1 MASYDFHRIR
11 ATLNLLIAKG
21 IITEEEYQEEV
32 MKVRYEE
39 KQSMI
44 IDKYKIPYE
53 EYKNKLK
60 NKKIQKFLEENACK
74 TKGETIIRIVRKFN
88 LSKEEAE
95 EIYKAWKK
103 EYMKFKG

>member
-1 MASYDFHRIR
+1 ME
-11 ATLNLLIAKG
+11 KG
-21 IITEEEYQEEV
+21 
-32 MKVRYEE
+32 
-39 KQSMI
+39 
-44 IDKYKIPYE
+44 
-53 EYKNKLK
+53 
-60 NKKIQKFLEENACK
+60 KIQKFLEENACK